1 MIPQPTTVGSVDHIL
16 RFGYFLMTVTILL
29 MVWCSYAR
37 AANREIEQIRY
48 PPCSF
53 NPLCSCSKPAP
64 DLGIVQCRNVP
75 FPSIPNSVNTS
86 KVFMLHMERTGLR
99 ELEPYFFQ
107 ATGNYHCSIDSLALM
122 AELHNSR
129 SLSSGNLVQS
139 VDRHPRRLFY
149 RTRTIALGI
158 DFAAQ
163 RTNGNSIT
171 SNAPLAKVTSSW

>member
-1 MIPQPTTVGSVDHIL
+1 MTQLVFDCVAIFLNSFSQMMKTENELILHWNYYWQPNTVGNVDHIL
-16 RFGYFLMTVTILL
+16 KFGYFLMTVTILL

-37 AANREIEQIRY
+37 AATREIEQVHY

-99 ELEPYFFQ
+99 ELESYFFQ
-107 ATGNYHCSIDSLALM
+107 ATGKNITFHNYVII
-122 AELHNSR
+122 
-129 SLSSGNLVQS
+129 V
-139 VDRHPRRLFY
+139 
-149 RTRTIALGI
+149 
-158 DFAAQ
+158 
-163 RTNGNSIT
+163 
-171 SNAPLAKVTSSW
+171 